1 MKQYHDLIKH
11 ILANGVKKDDRTGTG
26 TLSVFGYQM
35 RFDLNEGFPLVTTK
49 KIHIKSVIHELLWML
64 SGDTNTKYLE
74 DNGVTIW
81 REWTLDDGTIGK
93 GYGYQWRNFGG
104 DNCVCPNDSYPYD
117 CRCRYGVDQIS
128 NVIEQIKSNP
138 DSRRHLV
145 TAWNP
150 QQLDEMALPPCHY
163 AFQFYVADGKLSL
176 MFNMRSCDVFLGNT
190 FNIAF
195 YAALKMMVA
204 QVCDLK
210 VGELIVT
217 IGDAHIYLNHI
228 EQCKLQ
234 ITRDCRPLPRLH
246 INPDVKDIFA
256 FKYEDFTIEGYDPH
270 PHIAGKV
277 AV

>member
-11 ILANGVKKDDRTGTG
+11 TLANGVEKDDRTGTG

-35 RFDLNEGFPLVTTK
+35 RFDLNDGFPLVTTK
-49 KIHIKSVIHELLWML
+49 KVHIKSVIHELLWML

-93 GYGYQWRNFGG
+93 GYGHQWRNFGG
-104 DNCVCPNDSYPYD
+104 EDCKCSVRAYHED
-117 CRCRYGVDQIS
+117 CRCRYGIDQIS
-128 NVIEQIKSNP
+128 QVIEQIKSNP

-150 QQLDEMALPPCHY
+150 LQLDEMALPPCHY
-163 AFQFYVADGKLSL
+163 AFQFYVADGRLSL
-176 MFNMRSCDVFLGNT
+176 MFNMRSCDVFLGNP

-195 YAALKMMVA
+195 YALLTHMVA

-210 VGELIVT
+210 VGDLVVT
-217 IGDAHIYLNHI
+217 LGDAHIYLNHI

-234 ITRDCRPLPRLH
+234 ITRDCRPLPKLR

-256 FKYEDFTIEGYDPH
+256 FEYDDFIIEGYDPH